1 MKLKTTI
8 ILSAIILPVALIFM
22 SNAGGAIAGVSGSV
36 GDGGAKCTGCH
47 SDATDA
53 NPAKTALSIT
63 DAQII
68 STNIPQEG
76 YEPLQTYQI
85 TIGSNGVNMAVVA
98 SKYGFQLSAEN
109 SSGTKKGTFVAGSGT
124 KLAGSNI
131 THNGAYIGATPEWVF
146 NWTAPASGT
155 GNVVFTTAIIA
166 ANGSGSNGDKILTA
180 TISIAENISLSVHQ
194 KELANFSVFPNPVNE
209 NFVLNYS
216 LQNSDRVVVSLFDMN
231 GKEITKLVNENQAAG
246 NYHLLL
252 TPEVEAGTYI
262 LKVSAG
268 DQLSHQ
274 KLFIQQ

>member
-8 ILSAIILPVALIFM
+8 ILSAMILPVALIFM
-22 SNAGGAIAGVSGSV
+22 ANSGGAIAGVSGSV

-53 NPAKTALSIT
+53 NPFKTTLSIT

-76 YEPLQTYQI
+76 YVPLQTYQI
-85 TIGSNGVNMAVVA
+85 TIGSNGVNMGAVA

-109 SSGTKKGTFVAGSGT
+109 TSGTKKGTFVASSGT

-131 THNGAYIGATPEWVF
+131 THNGAFIGATPQWVF
-146 NWTAPASGT
+146 NWIAPAAST

-166 ANGSGSNGDKILTA
+166 ANGSGSSGDKILTA
-180 TISIAENISLSVHQ
+180 NISIAENISTSVQ
-194 KELANFSVFPNPVNE
+194 NVELADFSVFPNPVNA

-216 LQNSDRVVVSLFDMN
+216 LQNTDMVVVSLFDMN

-246 NYHLLL
+246 NYHLMLS
-252 TPEVEAGTYI
+252 PEVEAGTYI

-268 DQLSHQ
+268 DRLSHQ
-274 KLFIQQ
+274 KLFIK

>member
-8 ILSAIILPVALIFM
+8 ILSAMILPVALIFM
-22 SNAGGAIAGVSGSV
+22 SNSGGAIAGVSGSV

-47 SDATDA
+47 NDAVDA
-53 NPAKTALSIT
+53 NPFKTTLSLT

-68 STNIPQEG
+68 STNIPIGG
-76 YEPLQTYQI
+76 YVPLQTYQI

-98 SKYGFQLSAEN
+98 FKYGFQLSAEN
-109 SSGTKKGTFVAGSGT
+109 SLGTKKGTFIPASDT

-131 THNGAYIGATPEWVF
+131 THNGAFIGSTPEWVF

-166 ANGSGSNGDKILTA
+166 ANGSGSSGDKILTA
-180 TISIAENISLSVHQ
+180 TISIAENLSSSVQ
-194 KELANFSVFPNPVNE
+194 NAELADFSVFPNPLNE

-216 LQNSDRVVVSLFDMN
+216 LQNTDMVVVSIFDMN

-246 NYHLLL
+246 NYHLMLS
-252 TPEVEAGTYI
+252 PEVEAGTYI

-268 DQLSHQ
+268 DKLSYQ
-274 KLFIQQ
+274 KLFIK

>member
-8 ILSAIILPVALIFM
+8 ILSAMMLPVALIFM

-47 SDATDA
+47 TDATDA
-53 NPAKTALSIT
+53 NSFKTTLSIT

-68 STNIPQEG
+68 STNIPQSG
-76 YEPLQTYQI
+76 YVPLQTYQI
-85 TIGSNGVNMAVVA
+85 TLGSNNVNMALVA

-109 SSGTKKGTFVAGSGT
+109 TAGTKKGTFIPASDT

-131 THNGAYIGATPEWVF
+131 THNGAFVGATPEWVF

-155 GNVVFTTAIIA
+155 GTVVFTTAIIA

-180 TISIAENISLSVHQ
+180 TVSIAENLSASVNHE
-194 KELANFSVFPNPVNE
+194 ELADFSVFPNPVNE
-209 NFVLNYS
+209 NFVLNYA
-216 LQNSDRVVVSLFDMN
+216 LQKTEKVAVSLSDMN
-231 GKEITKLVNENQAAG
+231 GKEVKTLVNEMQAAG
-246 NYHLLL
+246 NYHLML

-268 DQLSHQ
+268 DQLSYQ
-274 KLFIQQ
+274 KLFIQ